1 MSALG
6 APQPEHSRTE
16 AFLVEAA
23 RGGDE
28 RAFGELY
35 ERYCRRIFAYV
46 LSIVRDPGRA
56 EDIVQDVF
64 ISALRRMRSS
74 DRAIS
79 FKPWIYEIAK
89 NACIDE
95 LRRVQR
101 TREVSIEQGSGEQ
114 LASADPSPVTS
125 FERGQQLAIL
135 NGAFRGLSERQ
146 HRVMVLRELEGLSY
160 AEIAARTGMT
170 VPMVEST
177 LLRARRRLSQEYDE
191 IATGRRCEQVHAV
204 VDTGGQAAV
213 DALGLRERRRF
224 ARHVAHCQPCARF
237 VGLAGVTAPET
248 GMPAVAKKIAGLLP
262 FPIARWSW
270 PWGHHSGSGPRASG
284 LLRSAR
290 RAAQFAHPG
299 ASVSAVPTTVAT
311 VAAVAIAGGGAAV
324 GLLETGHTAPT
335 QRGPAT
341 ISARPTAVKRA
352 LGAARSH
359 GTTGPLG
366 QTASASRTSGGSAAA
381 TRSSTRPSQAR
392 HAGSGAA
399 STAPPAGS
407 PQTSTPPSGPA
418 VPSTSPSAPSV
429 HMPVP
434 VPKVPVV
441 PAAKRLLHTVT
452 SPVRKVVKK
461 LPIPK
466 LPAPKLPAPKLPA
479 PKLPAPKLP
488 GGLGLPSESPSG
500 PSSQPLRGVANKALR
515 GL

>member
-1 MSALG
+1 MSAIG
-6 APQPEHSRTE
+6 ASQPELSRTE
-16 AFLVEAA
+16 ARLVEAA

-35 ERYCRRIFAYV
+35 ERYGRRIFAYV
-46 LSIVRDPGRA
+46 LSIVRDHGRA

-64 ISALRRMRSS
+64 VSALRRMRSS

-101 TREVSIEQGSGEQ
+101 AREVSIEQGSGEQ
-114 LASADPSPVTS
+114 LASADPSPDTS

-146 HRVMVLRELEGLSY
+146 HKVMVLRELEGLSY
-160 AEIAARTGMT
+160 AEIAAKTGMT

-191 IATGRRCEQVHAV
+191 IATGRRCQQVHAV
-204 VDTGGQAAV
+204 VDTGAQAAV

-224 ARHVAHCQPCARF
+224 ARHVAHCQPCARY
-237 VGLAGVTAPET
+237 VHLAGVSAPET

-262 FPIARWSW
+262 FPIARWSL
-270 PWGHHSGSGPRASG
+270 PWGRRSGSVSRASG

-290 RAAQFAHPG
+290 RTAQFAHPG
-299 ASVSAVPTTVAT
+299 ASVGATPMTVAT
-311 VAAVAIAGGGAAV
+311 MAAVVIAGGGAAV
-324 GLLETGHTAPT
+324 GLLEPGHATAT

-341 ISARPTAVKRA
+341 IGARTTAVTRA
-352 LGAARSH
+352 VRAAPPRR
-359 GTTGPLG
+359 
-366 QTASASRTSGGSAAA
+366 ASRQLEQAESVSRTSRASAAA
-381 TRSSTRPSQAR
+381 TRSSTARTGQA
-392 HAGSGAA
+392 HHGAA
-399 STAPPAGS
+399 NTSPAAPTTTSAGTPA
-407 PQTSTPPSGPA
+407 TSTQPSGPA
-418 VPSTSPSAPSV
+418 TPSTSPSTPSV
-429 HMPVP
+429 HLPVTTP
-434 VPKVPVV
+434 TVPVV

-461 LPIPK
+461 LPV
-466 LPAPKLPAPKLPA
+466 
-479 PKLPAPKLP
+479 PKLP
-488 GGLGLPSESPSG
+488 GGLGLPSKSLSG
-500 PSSQPLRGVANKALR
+500 LPGQALR
-515 GL
+515 GLTNKALGGTGGL

>member
-1 MSALG
+1 MSAIG
-6 APQPEHSRTE
+6 ASQPELSRAE
-16 AFLVEAA
+16 AHLVEAA

-35 ERYCRRIFAYV
+35 ERYGRRIFAYV
-46 LSIVRDPGRA
+46 LSIVRDHGRA

-64 ISALRRMRSS
+64 VSALRRMRSS

-101 TREVSIEQGSGEQ
+101 AREVSIEQGSGEQ
-114 LASADPSPVTS
+114 LASADCSPDTS

-146 HRVMVLRELEGLSY
+146 HKVMVLRELEGLSY
-160 AEIAARTGMT
+160 AEIAAQTGMT

-191 IATGRRCEQVHAV
+191 IATGRRCQQVHAV

-224 ARHVAHCQPCARF
+224 ARHVAHCQPCARY
-237 VGLAGVTAPET
+237 VHLAGVSAPET

-262 FPIARWSW
+262 FPIARWSL
-270 PWGHHSGSGPRASG
+270 PWGRHSASGSRASG

-290 RAAQFAHPG
+290 RTAQFAHPG
-299 ASVSAVPTTVAT
+299 ASVGATPVTVAT
-311 VAAVAIAGGGAAV
+311 MAAVVIAGGGAAV
-324 GLLETGHTAPT
+324 GLLEPGHATGT

-341 ISARPTAVKRA
+341 ISARTTAVARA
-352 LGAARSH
+352 VRAAPPRRASRQ
-359 GTTGPLG
+359 LG
-366 QTASASRTSGGSAAA
+366 QAASVSRTSRGSAAA
-381 TRSSTRPSQAR
+381 TRSSTARTSQA
-392 HAGSGAA
+392 HHGAA
-399 STAPPAGS
+399 NTSPAAPTTSAGTPA
-407 PQTSTPPSGPA
+407 TSTQPSGPA
-418 VPSTSPSAPSV
+418 TPSTSPSTPSV
-429 HMPVP
+429 HVPVT

-452 SPVRKVVKK
+452 SPVPKVVKK
-461 LPIPK
+461 LPVPK
-466 LPAPKLPAPKLPA
+466 LPV
-479 PKLPAPKLP
+479 PKLP
-488 GGLGLPSESPSG
+488 GGLGLPNKSLSG
-500 PSSQPLRGVANKALR
+500 LPGKAVR
-515 GL
+515 GLTNTALGPTGGL

>member
-6 APQPEHSRTE
+6 ESQPELSRTE
-16 AFLVEAA
+16 ALLVEAA

-35 ERYCRRIFAYV
+35 ERYGRRIFAYV
-46 LSIVRDPGRA
+46 RSIVRDHGRA

-64 ISALRRMRSS
+64 VSALRRMRSS

-95 LRRVQR
+95 LRRAQR

-114 LASADPSPVTS
+114 LASAEPSPDTS

-146 HRVMVLRELEGLSY
+146 HTVMVLRELEGLSY

-191 IATGRRCEQVHAV
+191 IATGRRCQHVHVV

-224 ARHVAHCQPCARF
+224 ARHVAHCQPCARY
-237 VGLAGVTAPET
+237 VHLAGVSAPET
-248 GMPAVAKKIAGLLP
+248 GLPAVAKKIAGLLP
-262 FPIARWSW
+262 FPIVRWSL
-270 PWGHHSGSGPRASG
+270 PWGRHSQSGSRASG
-284 LLRSAR
+284 LMRTARRSAR
-290 RAAQFAHPG
+290 FAHPG
-299 ASVSAVPTTVAT
+299 ASVGATPATVAT
-311 VAAVAIAGGGAAV
+311 MAAVVLAGGGAAV
-324 GLLETGHTAPT
+324 GLLEPGHAART

-341 ISARPTAVKRA
+341 ISARPTAAKRA
-352 LGAARSH
+352 IR
-359 GTTGPLG
+359 PD
-366 QTASASRTSGGSAAA
+366 QPRTASRRPVQAASVSRTSGGSVAA
-381 TRSSTRPSQAR
+381 TRSSTTGTSQAN
-392 HAGSGAA
+392 HGAA
-399 STAPPAGS
+399 NSSPAAPGSAPAGT
-407 PQTSTPPSGPA
+407 PATSTQPTG
-418 VPSTSPSAPSV
+418 PSTLIKSPSTPSV
-429 HMPVP
+429 HLPVP
-434 VPKVPVV
+434 VPTAPSV
-441 PAAKRLLHTVT
+441 PAAKHLLHTVT

-461 LPIPK
+461 LPVPK
-466 LPAPKLPAPKLPA
+466 P
-479 PKLPAPKLP
+479 P
-488 GGLGLPSESPSG
+488 GGLGLPSKSPSG
-500 PSSQPLRGVANKALR
+500 LPGKALN
-515 GL
+515 GLTKETPSGTGGL

>member
-1 MSALG
+1 MSAIG
-6 APQPEHSRTE
+6 ASQPELSRTE
-16 AFLVEAA
+16 AHLVEAA

-35 ERYCRRIFAYV
+35 ERYGRRIFAYV
-46 LSIVRDPGRA
+46 LSIVRDHGRA

-64 ISALRRMRSS
+64 VSALRRMRSS

-95 LRRVQR
+95 FRRVQR
-101 TREVSIEQGSGEQ
+101 VREVSIEQGSGER
-114 LASADPSPVTS
+114 LASADPSPDTS

-146 HRVMVLRELEGLSY
+146 HKVMVLRELEGLSY
-160 AEIAARTGMT
+160 AEIAAKTGMT

-191 IATGRRCEQVHAV
+191 IATGRRCQRVHAV

-224 ARHVAHCQPCARF
+224 ARHVAHCQPCARY
-237 VGLAGVTAPET
+237 VHLAGVSAPET

-262 FPIARWSW
+262 FPIARWSL
-270 PWGHHSGSGPRASG
+270 PWGRHSGSGSRAPG

-290 RAAQFAHPG
+290 RTAQFAHPG
-299 ASVSAVPTTVAT
+299 ASVGATPVTVAT
-311 VAAVAIAGGGAAV
+311 MAAVVIAGGGAAV
-324 GLLETGHTAPT
+324 GLLEPGHATAT

-341 ISARPTAVKRA
+341 ISARTTAVARA
-352 LGAARSH
+352 APPRRASRQLEQAASV
-359 GTTGPLG
+359 
-366 QTASASRTSGGSAAA
+366 SRTSRGSAAA
-381 TRSSTRPSQAR
+381 TRSSTARTGQA
-392 HAGSGAA
+392 HHGAA
-399 STAPPAGS
+399 NTSPGAPTTTSAGTPA
-407 PQTSTPPSGPA
+407 TSTQPSGPA
-418 VPSTSPSAPSV
+418 TPSTSPSTPSV
-429 HMPVP
+429 HLPVTTP
-434 VPKVPVV
+434 TVPVV

-461 LPIPK
+461 LPVPK
-466 LPAPKLPAPKLPA
+466 LPV
-479 PKLPAPKLP
+479 PKLP
-488 GGLGLPSESPSG
+488 GGVGLPSNSLNGLPG
-500 PSSQPLRGVANKALR
+500 KALR
-515 GL
+515 GLTNKALGGTGGL